1 MNDIA
6 EVSDVIFSLN
16 SSALLFPLPLSNTHT
31 RIRAEDGPLR
41 GVHRKLA
48 GRKVLVPTDM
58 ICAHSKAAF
67 SQNLRLTE
75 SGDSLLFVHLHS
87 IKVLNRAT
95 YFFPQSVV
103 QNPAKS
109 DSDGLRSQRTW
120 VDLLA
125 FMIFV
130 DVRRRYGV
138 FSKRLF

>member
-1 MNDIA
+1 MNEIA

-16 SSALLFPLPLSNTHT
+16 SSALSFPLPLSNTHT

-48 GRKVLVPTDM
+48 GGKVLVPTDM

-95 YFFPQSVV
+95 NFLSAERGSKP
-103 QNPAKS
+103 
-109 DSDGLRSQRTW
+109 SQ
-120 VDLLA
+120 
-125 FMIFV
+125 
-130 DVRRRYGV
+130 
-138 FSKRLF
+138 K